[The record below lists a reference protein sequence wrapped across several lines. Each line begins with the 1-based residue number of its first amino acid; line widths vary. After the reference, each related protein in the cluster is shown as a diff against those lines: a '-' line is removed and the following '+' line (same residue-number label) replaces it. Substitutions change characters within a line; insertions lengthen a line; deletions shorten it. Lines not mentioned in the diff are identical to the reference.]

1 MEKTTA
7 AKNAVEFELYE
18 SLCEFENETVS
29 RGKAD
34 ADHSV
39 RALTISENW
48 FEGFEAGRDIAFEFS
63 FYRAMYQ
70 FLQHKQRLGEQISE
84 GFKASVQDEISGE
97 SYPPHLEKAWR
108 SFEHSLTKFER
119 TFEDLQ
125 KELQDTKGQ
134 NESDLCGLDSP
145 IAKAAAKD
153 LHILCV
159 RTRIA
164 FLRFSRVARVSLVLP
179 SVLVDGSD
187 SRMSSALGEW

>member
-7 AKNAVEFELYE
+7 AKNAGEFKLYE

-39 RALTISENW
+39 RALAISENW
-48 FEGFEAGRDIAFEFS
+48 IEGFQAGRDVAFEFS

-70 FLQHKQRLGEQISE
+70 FLQHKQRLGEQIFE
-84 GFKASVQDEISGE
+84 GSKAFVQDEKSGE
-97 SYPPHLEKAWR
+97 SYPPRLEKAWR
-108 SFEHSLTKFER
+108 SFEHSLIKFER

-125 KELQDTKGQ
+125 QELRDTKRQ
-134 NESDLCGLDSP
+134 IEADLCGLDSSR
-145 IAKAAAKD
+145 AKAAAKD
-153 LHILCV
+153 LHILCA

-164 FLRFSRVARVSLVLP
+164 FLRLSRVARVSLVLP
-179 SVLVDGSD
+179 SVLVDASD